1 MDYQLFNIN
10 YASLKRRGINGNYTY
25 ILTSHKYPVRKGGFA
40 DTSFLKNIYSS
51 MQKVK
56 IYDEDNSQ
64 FLSLATDENIR
75 FASSIARSKSKV
87 LQLASNN
94 SWDYFVTL
102 TFDKNKIDR
111 YNLSEIKKAMLKFF
125 DNYRQRKSSDFRYLL
140 VPEQHKDGAFHF
152 HGLFYGVSPTDLI
165 TNEYGYMDFMPYKNK
180 FGFCSLSAVKD
191 LYKCANY
198 VTKYISKDMFLT
210 VPEPRTHLYFCSRGL
225 KCDEILKVG
234 SLTSTFDINDLQ
246 YLDTE
251 FCIKYYS
258 DSNVFDNFIV
268 PYTNT
273 VKPISLK
280 DIDVK
285 ALKHK
290 ALFDFC
296 NLNGLTINMFTNLDS
311 LYNSLEDD
319 IITAKLNEY
328 ELLKQQ
334 LKSEIVIYNSHVLTE
349 DEEEAIKA
357 IFVNNVVNDELEVSP
372 STISSSLN
380 LCIFDKTIGVDY
392 NALE

>member
-1 MDYQLFNIN
+1 MDYQMFNIN

-25 ILTSHKYPVRKGGFA
+25 ILTSHKYPVRKNGFEDSA
-40 DTSFLKNIYSS
+40 LLKNIYSS
-51 MQKVK
+51 MPKIK
-56 IYDEDNSQ
+56 IYDNDNNHFIS
-64 FLSLATDENIR
+64 ATDENVR
-75 FASSIARSKSKV
+75 FASSVARSKSKV

-94 SWDYFVTL
+94 NWDYFVTL
-102 TFDKNKIDR
+102 TFDKCKIDR
-111 YNLSEIKKAMLKFF
+111 YNLKEIKKVLLKFF
-125 DNYRQRKSSDFRYLL
+125 DNYRQRKSADFRYLL

-152 HGLFYGVSPTDLI
+152 HGLFYGVQDCDLFV
-165 TNEYGYMDFMPYKNK
+165 NEFGYMDFMPYKNK

-198 VTKYISKDMFLT
+198 VTKYISKDMFNS
-210 VPEPRTHLYFCSRGL
+210 VPDPHTHLYFCSRGL
-225 KCDEILKVG
+225 KCDEVLKVG
-234 SLTSTFDINDLQ
+234 SLNSTFNTDNLFCS
-246 YLDTE
+246 DTE

-258 DSNVFDNFIV
+258 NSNVFENVIV

-280 DIDVK
+280 DIDIK
-285 ALKHK
+285 SLQHK

-296 NLNGLTINMFTNLDS
+296 NSNGLTINMFTNLDS
-311 LYNSLEDD
+311 LYNSLKDD

-334 LKSEIVIYNSHVLTE
+334 LKSEIIVFNSNFLTE

-357 IFVNNVVNDELEVSP
+357 IFVHNVINDELAAFP
-372 STISSSLN
+372 STTNSSVN